1 MKIRGLC
8 RHKYS
13 RTAEELSGFSTIN
26 AFGFTMDSALLPV
39 YLGWFGLRP
48 FSLAS
53 LSFFCYGFSTTSKYK
68 ASLRCHS
75 PKLLSIWMGS

>member
-13 RTAEELSGFSTIN
+13 RTAEELSDFSTRK
-26 AFGFTMDSALLPV
+26 AFSFTMDSALLPV

-53 LSFFCYGFSTTSKYK
+53 LSFFCYGFSTASKYK
-68 ASLRCHS
+68 PSLRRHS